1 MFINRVLYML
11 GALVILVSFSLTPV
25 MATPSVID
33 CTENPGL
40 EGCKEAGT
48 GSTESPV
55 NQNSHSNEIST
66 ANGSMAWNLVQL
78 LFSLALV
85 LGLIYGLLKFFNR
98 RNKLFQKTRKLEN
111 IGGLSLGPSRSLQ
124 VVRIGSRVLVI
135 GVGDNVEMITEITDE
150 HTKEE
155 LLNSE
160 PDTSM
165 EQQIFTRFFQKKK
178 EKHAAYDNSSSSVQ
192 FQQLFQQELG
202 DLKDKR
208 NQLLHNKKQGERHN
222 DE

>member
-1 MFINRVLYML
+1 MIFMIGVLFL
-11 GALVILVSFSLTPV
+11 LVSFPLTPV

-33 CTENPGL
+33 CTENPEL

-48 GSTESPV
+48 KSTESPV
-55 NQNSHSNEIST
+55 NQNSQSHEIST

-78 LFSLALV
+78 LFSLVLV

-155 LLNSE
+155 LLKSE
-160 PDTSM
+160 PESSM
-165 EQQIFTRFFQKKK
+165 DQRVFTRFFPKKK
-178 EKHAAYDNSSSSVQ
+178 DKRTPYEDSSSSIQ
-192 FQQLFQQELG
+192 FQQLFQEELG

-208 NQLLHNKKQGERHN
+208 NQLLHNKKRGEEQN